1 MIARAGLSGNQRRQS
16 PDNVV
21 TAFDERARFI
31 TDFARRL
38 HLAGVSAARLE
49 GAVKTTATRMG
60 VDCAIWSSPT
70 GILLSLGDLNDPG
83 SIQQTKVLR
92 LDPAQPNLSDLSTLD
107 YVAEQVIEGKLDV
120 VEASTRFRELDRAS
134 DARDRYWIVFAFGL
148 ASAAVAGLLRTSW
161 IDVLVAG
168 ALGALVGALDVASRT
183 RPDLAAASEAI
194 AAILVTVLTATFA
207 HFVFP
212 LSIQTVVIAALIV
225 LMPGLTLTTAVTE
238 LATGQLVTGTA
249 RFAGAMVTLF
259 KLTFGS
265 VAGAQIVNVLGWT
278 PQVAQSVSLP
288 AAVEVIATVAA
299 AFSFAILFR
308 AARRDIPLVMASA
321 ILGYVLTRV
330 ASGWFAPAEV
340 QGVTFA
346 GAVFVSSLTMAAIA
360 NVYGRVI
367 GRPGTL
373 VRLPS
378 IMLLVPG
385 SVGFRGIAS
394 LVERD
399 YTLGMET
406 AVAVLSALVALM
418 AGLLFG
424 SVLVAPRRYL

>member
-1 MIARAGLSGNQRRQS
+1 M
-16 PDNVV
+16 
-21 TAFDERARFI
+21 TAFEERARFI

-49 GAVKTTATRMG
+49 GAVKTTANRIG

-70 GILLSLGDLNDPG
+70 GILLSLGDLNDNTAG
-83 SIQQTKVLR
+83 QQTRVLR
-92 LDPAQPNLSDLSTLD
+92 LDPAQPNLADLSTLD
-107 YVAEQVIEGKLDV
+107 DVAEQVIAGKLDIK
-120 VEASTRFRELDRAS
+120 EATNRFLELDHVAETRESA
-134 DARDRYWIVFAFGL
+134 WIVFAFGL
-148 ASAAVAGLLRTSW
+148 ASAAIAGLLRTSW
-161 IDVLVAG
+161 LDVAVAG
-168 ALGALVGALDVASRT
+168 ALGTLIGAVETAARSR
-183 RPDLAAASEAI
+183 PHLAAASEAI
-194 AAILVTVLTATFA
+194 SAILATVLAAAFA
-207 HFVFP
+207 HFVAP

-225 LMPGLTLTTAVTE
+225 LMPGLTLTTAITE

-249 RFAGAMVTLF
+249 RFAGATVTLF

-265 VAGAQIVNVLGWT
+265 VAGAQVVNALGWS
-278 PQVAQSVSLP
+278 PGIAQGTNLP
-288 AAVEVIATVAA
+288 PLVEVVATLAA
-299 AFSFAILFR
+299 AFSFALLFR

-321 ILGYVLTRV
+321 VAGYVLTRL
-330 ASGWFAPAEV
+330 ASTWFGPGESA
-340 QGVTFA
+340 TFA
-346 GAVFVSSLTMAAIA
+346 GAVFFSSLVMAAVA
-360 NVYGRVI
+360 NIYGRVA

-373 VRLPS
+373 VRLPA

-399 YTLGMET
+399 YTLGMDT

>member
-1 MIARAGLSGNQRRQS
+1 M
-16 PDNVV
+16 
-21 TAFDERARFI
+21 TAFDERALFI

-49 GAVKTTATRMG
+49 GAVKTTATKLG

-70 GILLSLGDLNDPG
+70 GILLSLGDLNDAAAG
-83 SIQQTKVLR
+83 QQTRVLR
-92 LDPAQPNLSDLSTLD
+92 LDPAEPNLADLSTLD
-107 YVAEQVIEGKLDV
+107 YVAEEVIEGRLGVK
-120 VEASTRFRELDRAS
+120 EATTRFRELDHES
-134 DARDRYWIVFAFGL
+134 ETRDTAWTVFAFGL
-148 ASAAVAGLLRTSW
+148 AAAAVAGLLRTSW
-161 IDVLVAG
+161 LDIAVAG
-168 ALGALVGALDVASRT
+168 ALGMLSGVLAVTSRS
-183 RPDLAAASEAI
+183 RPHLAAASEAI
-194 AAILVTVLTATFA
+194 AAILATVMAAGFA
-207 HFVFP
+207 HFVAP

-265 VAGAQIVNVLGWT
+265 VAGAQIVNALAWT
-278 PQVAQSVSLP
+278 PRIVQATTLP
-288 AAVEVIATVAA
+288 ALVEVVATLAA
-299 AFSFAILFR
+299 AFSFAILFK
-308 AARRDIPLVMASA
+308 AARRDIPLVMLSA
-321 ILGYVLTRV
+321 VTGYVLTRV
-330 ASGWFAPAEV
+330 ASTWFAPAEPTP
-340 QGVTFA
+340 GITFA
-346 GAVFVSSLTMAAIA
+346 GAVFFSSLVMAAVA
-360 NVYGRVI
+360 NVYGRVAR
-367 GRPGTL
+367 RPGTL

-385 SVGFRGIAS
+385 SVGFRGLSS
-394 LVERD
+394 LMERD

>member
-1 MIARAGLSGNQRRQS
+1 L
-16 PDNVV
+16 

-49 GAVKTTATRMG
+49 GAVKTTANKLG

-70 GILLSLGDLNDPG
+70 GILLSLGDLNDA
-83 SIQQTKVLR
+83 SATQQTRVLR

-107 YVAEQVIEGKLDV
+107 YVAERVIEGKLDV
-120 VEASTRFRELDRAS
+120 VEATHRFRELDRAS
-134 DARDRYWIVFAFGL
+134 DARDRYWMVFAFGL

-161 IDVLVAG
+161 LDIAVAG
-168 ALGALVGALDVASRT
+168 ALGTMIGALDLASRK

-194 AAILVTVLTATFA
+194 AAILATVLTAAFA
-207 HFVFP
+207 HFVAP
-212 LSIQTVVIAALIV
+212 LSIQTVIIAALIV

-249 RFAGAMVTLF
+249 RFAGALVTLF

-278 PQVAQSVSLP
+278 PRIAQSVPLP
-288 AAVEVIATVAA
+288 PAVEVIATVAA

-330 ASGWFAPAEV
+330 ASGWFAPAEAV